1 MRPAL
6 TWFQWHGKTRCIS
19 AVCLVG
25 LGRLVQR
32 CHTNLPHDPLSR
44 ESVAETATGNNRCQM
59 GDSNSCVELFPM
71 FGPSPPCAAGESVHQ
86 TGNRWVPAQVF
97 ASVCLEV
104 CLEESDLMS
113 ALGYNV
119 SIERILS

>member
-1 MRPAL
+1 MVAL
-6 TWFQWHGKTRCIS
+6 FVLCQRCIS

-25 LGRLVQR
+25 LGRLVLR

-44 ESVAETATGNNRCQM
+44 ESVAETATGSNRFRM
-59 GDSNSCVELFPM
+59 GDSNSCVELFPT

-86 TGNRWVPAQVF
+86 TANRWVPVQVF
-97 ASVCLEV
+97 ASV

-113 ALGYNV
+113 AFGYNV
-119 SIERILS
+119 FSEGIFS